1 MSLRKYISELVRCLG
16 STNSR
21 SRRSRRLSSPESR
34 LRGKRLE
41 DRRLLTTIDLAALT
55 AAQGSTIFGADVGDY
70 SGISVSSAGD
80 VNGDGFDDMIIGA
93 FLADAAGNSKPF
105 AGDSYV
111 VFGGPTMPATI
122 DLATLGTAADTP
134 GIKIFGA
141 DEIDECGHSVSSAGD
156 VNGDGFDDLLIAS
169 YEADAAGNLKSY
181 AGDSYVVF
189 GGAALPPTID
199 LAILGTAGGAA
210 GVTIFGADTYD
221 NSGFSLSGAGDV
233 NGDSFDDLIIG
244 AWKADG
250 AGEGRPEAGESYVIF
265 GRTSL
270 PATIDLASPGS
281 ADVTIFGADVSDYSG
296 FSVSRAGDING
307 DGFGDLVIGARDAD
321 AAGNA
326 KLTAGD
332 IYVIFGAAS
341 LPATIDLA
349 HVGTAA
355 GVAGVTFY
363 GADAGDESGRSVSNA
378 GDVNGDGFDDLIIG
392 AYLADAAGNLKSYAG
407 DSYVIFGGSSL
418 PATIDLASLG
428 SAGITLFGAD
438 AGDLSGESVSGAGDV
453 NGDGFDDLIIGAS
466 SAAAGG
472 NSKLNAGESYLIFG
486 GTALPATVDLGTLGT
501 PSGTVGVTIF
511 GTEVNDYSG
520 NSVSSAG
527 DVNGDGFGDLLI
539 ASWQADAVGNTRL
552 KAGESYLIFGGDFT
566 AAITHPGTSAA
577 ETLTGTAGADVL
589 IGGRDND
596 ILVGG
601 GGADVLTGGQGNDIL
616 AITDLFFSRVVG
628 GTGTDTLRLDG
639 GSLSLDLTTLHDN
652 RLRGIEQIDISGSG
666 DNTLTLNQR
675 EVLNLSDESNTLMV
689 RRNAGDIVD
698 IGSGWIRGLNQ
709 AIGSDIFRVYTQGA
723 AILKVQAINAAPTAV
738 LLSDTT
744 PTLPENTATAKRIE
758 MADIDVTDDELGINV
773 LSLSGDDA
781 AFFELDGNVL
791 FLRSG
796 TVLDFESKASY
807 LVKVN
812 VDDSSVGATPDAI
825 ATFILTVTDVNEPPT
840 VRLTNLVLTL
850 PENTS
855 TASSIRVAQITID
868 DDALGSETLSLTGTD
883 AASFEI
889 VGDQLH
895 LRAGTVLDFEVKSSY
910 TVTVNVDDS
919 TVVGSPD
926 ASETFTLTLIDVT
939 EWNAIDVQRGQT
951 QRSYLRYLD
960 LVCDRSA
967 DLMDLISH
975 GRLQLTKFD
984 LNGENGV
991 VTGLPVAT
999 SVSGSRILIDFG
1011 INGIGG
1017 SRGTNIGDGY
1027 YRIGIDMDGN
1037 GSFESAK
1044 YFHRLLGDV
1053 NGDSR
1058 VTSTDKMQ
1066 VLSAAGTTSAES
1078 DVNGDGIVNILDTSL
1093 VSRAVGRRLRGDL
1106 FRDD

>member
-1 MSLRKYISELVRCLG
+1 M
-16 STNSR
+16 
-21 SRRSRRLSSPESR
+21 
-34 LRGKRLE
+34 
-41 DRRLLTTIDLAALT
+41 
-55 AAQGSTIFGADVGDY
+55 
-70 SGISVSSAGD
+70 
-80 VNGDGFDDMIIGA
+80 
-93 FLADAAGNSKPF
+93 
-105 AGDSYV
+105 
-111 VFGGPTMPATI
+111 
-122 DLATLGTAADTP
+122 
-134 GIKIFGA
+134 
-141 DEIDECGHSVSSAGD
+141 
-156 VNGDGFDDLLIAS
+156 
-169 YEADAAGNLKSY
+169 
-181 AGDSYVVF
+181 
-189 GGAALPPTID
+189 
-199 LAILGTAGGAA
+199 
-210 GVTIFGADTYD
+210 
-221 NSGFSLSGAGDV
+221 
-233 NGDSFDDLIIG
+233 
-244 AWKADG
+244 
-250 AGEGRPEAGESYVIF
+250 
-265 GRTSL
+265 
-270 PATIDLASPGS
+270 
-281 ADVTIFGADVSDYSG
+281 TIFGADVSDYSG

-332 IYVIFGAAS
+332 IYVIFGAA
-341 LPATIDLA
+341 
-349 HVGTAA
+349 
-355 GVAGVTFY
+355 
-363 GADAGDESGRSVSNA
+363 
-378 GDVNGDGFDDLIIG
+378 
-392 AYLADAAGNLKSYAG
+392 
-407 DSYVIFGGSSL
+407 SL